1 MVVLCLNACSG
12 ISATKDTSQIRM
24 PMEIYQGIFDIR
36 CDRIKTKSLPKKLKA
51 LGFAFE
57 WTDEDKGMLTVGPIV
72 QKLESENIYSIIRQT
87 YFLKIVCHDELS
99 TNISGEIVLEGLRSD
114 GQWIGITDS
123 KTIEQ
128 HSLEFFQKLDL

>member
-1 MVVLCLNACSG
+1 
-12 ISATKDTSQIRM
+12 M

-57 WTDEDKGMLTVGPIV
+57 WTDENKGMLTVGPIV

-114 GQWIGITDS
+114 GQWIGITDP